1 MAEAFDNVQSPPANK
16 SNEGFIQIK
25 SVGRFS
31 FARELR
37 LRDGDVIV
45 AIDGLRSESDIIKLE
60 NQLDDI
66 DEPILV
72 TLFRDGHFLPIFVSK
87 KLDCPLEY
95 APSEVSEAVAL
106 KLEGHEFDKP
116 QNYRSYEALRDVRR
130 NVFLYEADNS
140 KFATYFPALWL
151 LNNRMWEPL
160 FAVLASYAVCFLIHP
175 LVFIPV
181 YLLVSVYFDRAQV
194 NLIRGYGLFTEHYFW
209 LIMAAR
215 TDEEAMTICRQ
226 FDRKCQFRFGS
237 AHGKGVEEQPKE
249 PGEEEASAV

>member
-1 MAEAFDNVQSPPANK
+1 MADVFDDVHSPPADE
-16 SNEGFIQIK
+16 SNEGFIRIK
-25 SVGRFS
+25 SIGRFS
-31 FARELR
+31 VAKELR
-37 LRDGDVIV
+37 MRDGDVIV
-45 AIDGLRSESDIIKLE
+45 AINGLRVESDIIKLE
-60 NQLDDI
+60 KQLDDV
-66 DEPILV
+66 DEPLLV
-72 TLFRDGHFLPIFVSK
+72 TLFRDGNFLPLFISK

-106 KLEGHEFDKP
+106 KLEGYELGKI

-130 NVFLYEADNS
+130 NVFLYEAEKS

-160 FAVLASYAVCFLIHP
+160 FAVVASYAVCVLIHP

-181 YLLVSVYFDRAQV
+181 YLLVSFYFDRAQV

-215 TDEEAMTICRQ
+215 SDEEAMTICRQ
-226 FDRKCQFRFGS
+226 FDPKCQFRFGS
-237 AHGKGVEEQPKE
+237 GFGKGVKEQPKE

>member
-60 NQLDDI
+60 NQLDDV

-87 KLDCPLEY
+87 KLGCPLEY

-130 NVFLYEADNS
+130 HVFLYEAENS
-140 KFATYFPALWL
+140 KFVTYFPVLWL
-151 LNNRMWEPL
+151 LNYRMWEPL

-175 LVFIPV
+175 LVFLLIYP
-181 YLLVSVYFDRAQV
+181 LVSFYFARAQV
-194 NLIRGYGLFTEHYFW
+194 NLIRGYGLFSEHYFW

-215 TDEEAMTICRQ
+215 SDEEAMTICRQ
-226 FDRKCQFRFGS
+226 FDPKCQFRFGS
-237 AHGKGVEEQPKE
+237 AHGKGVKEQPEE
-249 PGEEEASAV
+249 PSEEEASTA